1 MIKIDLIG
9 MSQKEA
15 LPPVPNTEMHEIRF
29 QCPNCGQDLHQT
41 IGRIKANEHM
51 TCPGCGIGINI
62 DTDRLAK
69 ATDEIQKA
77 MDKIPPEITIKF
89 FR

>member
-1 MIKIDLIG
+1 MIGIDLIDLP
-9 MSQKEA
+9 QREV
-15 LPPVPNTEMHEIRF
+15 LPPMADVEMHEIRF

-51 TCPGCGIGINI
+51 TCPGCSIGINI

>member
-1 MIKIDLIG
+1 VCRKRRF
-9 MSQKEA
+9 
-15 LPPVPNTEMHEIRF
+15 PVADVEKHEIRF

-41 IGRIKANEHM
+41 IGRIKAKEHM